1 MTYTIP
7 GFISLLGRMSAGLA
21 GAQHHALEQAAR
33 IVETEAKRVIGTYDY
48 GWPQL
53 AASTLA
59 KKSANT
65 PLLETGDMRD
75 SIEHMVIGD
84 TAHVGTDDEK
94 AVYQEL
100 GTATIPPRSFLA
112 QAAIH
117 KEKDVVAKLGGEMH
131 SYLITR

>member
-21 GAQHHALEQAAR
+21 GAEHKALEQVAQM
-33 IVETEAKRVIGTYDY
+33 VEGEAKRVIGTYDY

-59 KKSANT
+59 KKAANT

-75 SIEHMVIGD
+75 SIEH
-84 TAHVGTDDEK
+84 
-94 AVYQEL
+94 
-100 GTATIPPRSFLA
+100 IPS
-112 QAAIH
+112 
-117 KEKDVVAKLGGEMH
+117 
-131 SYLITR
+131 